1 MHSGF
6 CRVLASEMA
15 PMMDHARATVLGKY
29 ENCLR
34 PQVGEVASEIID
46 TMKIYLDLFMP
57 TA

>member
-1 MHSGF
+1 MG
-6 CRVLASEMA
+6 
-15 PMMDHARATVLGKY
+15 PMMDHARLAVLGKY

-34 PQVGEVASEIID
+34 PQIGEVASEIID

>member
-6 CRVLASEMA
+6 CRILASDLA
-15 PMMDHARATVLGKY
+15 PMMDYARGTVLGKY

-34 PQVGEVASEIID
+34 PQIGEVTSEIID